1 MPAGTPEECA
11 VLFAKYLN
19 AGDVEAVVGLYEAGA
34 AFARGDGT
42 VATGTQAIRKAIE
55 TLAGT
60 RPNLTVRVAR
70 VIEGGDDLAV
80 LYDDWSLTAEGADG
94 STLQNTGRAI
104 EVVRRQQDGTWRF
117 IVDDPRGR
125 S

>member
-1 MPAGTPEECA
+1 MPAGTPEECSL
-11 VLFAKYLN
+11 LFAKYLN
-19 AGDVEAVVGLYEAGA
+19 AGDVDAVVGLYEAGA
-34 AFARGDGT
+34 AFAMGDGA
-42 VATGTQAIRKAIE
+42 VATGTWAIRKAIE
-55 TLAGT
+55 TIAAT
-60 RPNLTVRVAR
+60 RPSLTVSVAR

-80 LYDDWSLTAEGADG
+80 IYDDWSLTAERADG
-94 STLQNTGRAI
+94 TSLQSTGQAI